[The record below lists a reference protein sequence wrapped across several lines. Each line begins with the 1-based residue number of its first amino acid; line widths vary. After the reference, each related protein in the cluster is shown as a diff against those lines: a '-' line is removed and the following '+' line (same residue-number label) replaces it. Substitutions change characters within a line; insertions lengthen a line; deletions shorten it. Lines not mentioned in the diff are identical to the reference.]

1 MSEQG
6 KVELKPKRARAGIR
20 TKRATTPEDDEPSTS
35 GAGGEEQQDSAE
47 VQRCRMEEIR
57 LLHKLRRK
65 AGGTNAQVLME
76 GGRDELHQPP
86 AAPLPKTEDDRNEL
100 LGTFSRAEMRE
111 TTEEDPNM
119 QSFIEA
125 ELAKRLGRN
134 RGETGGPAPGPEG
147 AEAKRKRLESEL
159 YQVPAE
165 LQTDMGGKDVVI
177 PGMNMVITE
186 VPTSA
191 SVRINNI
198 EETEAMK
205 RKMLGGP
212 VERDPKLESK
222 ATAIK
227 RNEFVTTFGKQ
238 NKKPRDPDVD
248 RDLAE
253 ENNKRMRFVSER
265 KPAIST
271 AKEQKLRR

>member
-47 VQRCRMEEIR
+47 VQSFHTRDAKCLMLHPRCRMEEIR

-165 LQTDMGGKDVVI
+165 LQVG
-177 PGMNMVITE
+177 
-186 VPTSA
+186 
-191 SVRINNI
+191 
-198 EETEAMK
+198 
-205 RKMLGGP
+205 
-212 VERDPKLESK
+212 
-222 ATAIK
+222 
-227 RNEFVTTFGKQ
+227 
-238 NKKPRDPDVD
+238 
-248 RDLAE
+248 
-253 ENNKRMRFVSER
+253 
-265 KPAIST
+265 
-271 AKEQKLRR
+271 